1 MYSQTLLS
9 HPVMDA
15 NIPAGPNMKT
25 APTSIIIT
33 TANSLI
39 TCLVVIPR
47 YLPMIS
53 GRLAPL
59 WFRLITPAMKSC
71 MAPMNIPPRV
81 IHRKATGP

>member
-1 MYSQTLLS
+1 MSAS
-9 HPVMDA
+9 
-15 NIPAGPNMKT
+15 IPAGPSMNT
-25 APTSIIIT
+25 APTIIIIT
-33 TANSLI
+33 TAKSLI

-59 WFRLITPAMKSC
+59 WLRLITPAMKSC
-71 MAPMNIPPRV
+71 MAPMKIPPRV